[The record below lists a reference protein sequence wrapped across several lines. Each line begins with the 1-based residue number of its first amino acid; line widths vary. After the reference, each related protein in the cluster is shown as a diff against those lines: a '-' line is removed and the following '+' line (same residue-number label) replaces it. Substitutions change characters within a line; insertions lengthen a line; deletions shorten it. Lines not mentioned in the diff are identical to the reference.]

1 MTHENWTYPED
12 VPSESMRQHPKPR
25 KIKVGKVAIACCV
38 IAAMGLW
45 ASLAQSDV
53 NREVFASSQG
63 NTYDSAGRYILR
75 GDRDARPSPHH
86 SGGGI
91 TTQAARY
98 FLSIADRGPFRIEG
112 TWFSSGTMVLALVAG
127 PDAVE
132 GSCLGEVEMNF
143 HEAIPLSGDNSNLN
157 QNQGYSGVFTL
168 ELRNWYHTM
177 RNGGGMSYLNP
188 MALDQDDLGLMGYP
202 VCED

>member
-1 MTHENWTYPED
+1 MKHDEPDHIYGE
-12 VPSESMRQHPKPR
+12 PR
-25 KIKVGKVAIACCV
+25 PGTGLLNPCYLLAGLTFWVAMVAGTV
-38 IAAMGLW
+38 AFAEEGR
-45 ASLAQSDV
+45 AGF
-53 NREVFASSQG
+53 NRVEQQ
-63 NTYDSAGRYILR
+63 TYDAQGRYILR

-91 TTQAARY
+91 TTHAARY
-98 FLSIADRGPFRIEG
+98 FLSIAGRGPFRIEG

-143 HEAIPLSGDNSNLN
+143 HEGIPLSGDNSNLN
-157 QNQGYSGVFTL
+157 QNRGYSGVFTR
-168 ELRNWYHTM
+168 ELRDWYHTM

-188 MALDQDDLGLMGYP
+188 MVLDQNELGLMGYP

>member
-1 MTHENWTYPED
+1 MNQEYPEGKKGD
-12 VPSESMRQHPKPR
+12 EYGKMTYKPS
-25 KIKVGKVAIACCV
+25 ITVAILAIITWLLIIAV
-38 IAAMGLW
+38 IVFW
-45 ASLAQSDV
+45 AGY
-53 NREVFASSQG
+53 ASAEEGRAGFSRVDQQ
-63 NTYDSAGRYILR
+63 THDTQGRYILR

-91 TTQAARY
+91 TTHAARY

-143 HEAIPLSGDNSNLN
+143 HEAIPLSGGNSNLN
-157 QNQGYSGVFTL
+157 QNQGYSGVFTR

-188 MALDQDDLGLMGYP
+188 VVLDQDDLGLMGYH